1 MFKHVLL
8 PTDGSKLSE
17 TAVRRGVQFAKSINA
32 RVTGC
37 SVVPKL
43 HFFNYDSDMPAT
55 IKEQA
60 IQECKLQAEN
70 HLDFV
75 RRTAKEAGVPCDT
88 VCGTDDQ
95 PYEAIVDAAEK
106 VVGPEGDLQKHRD
119 AVKQL
124 SSQALE
130 TQATVDTGTL
140 GDDVADARA
149 KARTAPALREPGC
162 FSVSAPSSS
171 GESGVLPLAINTR
184 KTASTSEV
192 WGVMKNPPPARK

>member
-17 TAVRRGVQFAKSINA
+17 TAVQSGVQFAKSLNA

-37 SVVPKL
+37 SVLPKL
-43 HFFNYDSDMPAT
+43 HFFNYDSDMPTA

-88 VCGTDDQ
+88 VCGTSDQ
-95 PYEAIVDAAEK
+95 AYDAIVKAAEEK
-106 VVGPEGDLQKHRD
+106 GCDLIMMASHGRRGISG
-119 AVKQL
+119 L
-124 SSQALE
+124 LLGSE
-130 TQATVDTGTL
+130 TQ
-140 GDDVADARA
+140 
-149 KARTAPALREPGC
+149 K
-162 FSVSAPSSS
+162 
-171 GESGVLPLAINTR
+171 VLTHSKIPVLVYR
-184 KTASTSEV
+184 
-192 WGVMKNPPPARK
+192 